1 MKRLGVGWAMQ
12 DAMFLEGDKILVS
25 KGADALKRMPP
36 INTAMRVGVNIGAGT
51 DAHRVAN
58 YNPFIALRWMLD
70 GKSAS
75 GTTLRGSEETP
86 NRLQSLRMYTSGS
99 AWLAHDDA
107 MRGSLEV
114 GKWADLAVL
123 TKDYFSIPVHEID
136 QIHSV
141 LTMVGGKVVHAEGS
155 YSNLKK

>member
-1 MKRLGVGWAMQ
+1 
-12 DAMFLEGDKILVS
+12 
-25 KGADALKRMPP
+25 
-36 INTAMRVGVNIGAGT
+36 
-51 DAHRVAN
+51 
-58 YNPFIALRWMLD
+58 
-70 GKSAS
+70 
-75 GTTLRGSEETP
+75 
-86 NRLQSLRMYTSGS
+86 MYTSGS